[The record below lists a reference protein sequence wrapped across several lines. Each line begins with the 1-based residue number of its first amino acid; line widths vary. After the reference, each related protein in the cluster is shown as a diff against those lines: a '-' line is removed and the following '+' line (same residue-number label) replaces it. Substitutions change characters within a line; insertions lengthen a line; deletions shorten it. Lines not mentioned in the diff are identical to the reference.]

1 MTTAKT
7 QSQELR
13 AASPTA
19 AFSHTPATYPDDGV
33 QSRSAAFP
41 TLQVVGGRG
50 SWDPYGRPQSTEVQA
65 FLGFPANQL
74 LLLAAPSAGAAP
86 VRRLSEYSKI
96 RANKAIEKYEENSF
110 PKNSLPLDKTGTGGA
125 AIP

>member
-65 FLGFPANQL
+65 FLGFPGQPSFYC
-74 LLLAAPSAGAAP
+74 LAALPPAPLPSEDLQNIAKLE
-86 VRRLSEYSKI
+86 RTKQ
-96 RANKAIEKYEENSF
+96 
-110 PKNSLPLDKTGTGGA
+110 
-125 AIP
+125 